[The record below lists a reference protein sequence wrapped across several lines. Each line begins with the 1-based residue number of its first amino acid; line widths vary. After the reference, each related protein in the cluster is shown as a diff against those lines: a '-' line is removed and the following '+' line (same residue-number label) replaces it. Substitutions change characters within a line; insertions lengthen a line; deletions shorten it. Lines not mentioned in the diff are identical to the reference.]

1 MMPSQQQ
8 QQLSGI
14 EDIIKSTI
22 LAEMVSAAH
31 AANMPE
37 SFIENIK
44 LKKITDMQY
53 EIENNWQSEDGKPL
67 AVFFEY
73 GTKDH
78 WIQGNPLLAWKSGGP
93 NSGNSKAIY
102 SKRADNTKGNM
113 LFSTGHYVTGL
124 PAYEPMS
131 NGFRRGS
138 IQMKEMIIN
147 GR

>member
-1 MMPSQQQ
+1 MSSHKLPA
-8 QQLSGI
+8 LDGI
-14 EDIIKSTI
+14 EDKIKSTI

-67 AVFFEY
+67 AVFFEF

-78 WIQGNPLLAWKSGGP
+78 WVPGNPLLAWKSGGP
-93 NSGNSKAIY
+93 NSGSSKAIY
-102 SKRADNTKGNM
+102 SKRADNTKGDM
-113 LFSTGHYVTGL
+113 IFSTGHYVSGL
-124 PAYEPMS
+124 PAYEPMT
-131 NGFRRGS
+131 NGFKRGS
-138 IQMKEMIIN
+138 VKMQEMLTH